1 MLYLFSVLY
10 IALRW
15 GSGPAL
21 VFSCAGAVAFD
32 FCFIPPQRTFTTNDT
47 WYLIT
52 LIAFLSIGVITSVLA
67 SSTREQARAAIDRE
81 AQTSA
86 LYSLTRSLSAARSL
100 QQVLLAAVGHMK
112 EVFGCESAVLL
123 ADGAGGDGTPCFQS
137 SGWDLPLAEAGTIS
151 GAHQHVGADT
161 RGSGKAETLPLAT
174 GGRLVGTL
182 FLKSTDPRIC
192 ARQPTSLLEAS
203 ITQIAPTAERALLEE
218 KAKEAEVLRR
228 ANELQRA
235 LLTSVS
241 HDLQTPLAAIL
252 SALSPVA
259 ETSAAVDPA
268 ITRELARIAQA
279 EARRLHVLIGNL
291 LDISRLEAGSVAV
304 SKEPYDVQDV
314 IGVALEQLGEHRRG
328 QVAAVVPPDLP
339 LVPMDV
345 VLITQVIVNLLDNA
359 IKYSPD
365 SGTVSIEAAEIGD
378 SLEIRVLD
386 RGSGVASA
394 DRERIF
400 RKFVRGS
407 GGSGLP
413 GMGIGL
419 AICKGFVEANHGRIW
434 VDERAGGG
442 SVFHFALPLRD
453 RKERIPP
460 GR

>member
-1 MLYLFSVLY
+1 M
-10 IALRW
+10 
-15 GSGPAL
+15 
-21 VFSCAGAVAFD
+21 
-32 FCFIPPQRTFTTNDT
+32 
-47 WYLIT
+47 
-52 LIAFLSIGVITSVLA
+52 
-67 SSTREQARAAIDRE
+67 
-81 AQTSA
+81 
-86 LYSLTRSLSAARSL
+86 
-100 QQVLLAAVGHMK
+100 
-112 EVFGCESAVLL
+112 
-123 ADGAGGDGTPCFQS
+123 
-137 SGWDLPLAEAGTIS
+137 
-151 GAHQHVGADT
+151 
-161 RGSGKAETLPLAT
+161 
-174 GGRLVGTL
+174 
-182 FLKSTDPRIC
+182 
-192 ARQPTSLLEAS
+192 
-203 ITQIAPTAERALLEE
+203 
-218 KAKEAEVLRR
+218 
-228 ANELQRA
+228 
-235 LLTSVS
+235 
-241 HDLQTPLAAIL
+241 
-252 SALSPVA
+252 
-259 ETSAAVDPA
+259 
-268 ITRELARIAQA
+268 
-279 EARRLHVLIGNL
+279 
-291 LDISRLEAGSVAV
+291 AV